1 MGTETPRSGQQSDA
15 CDTIF
20 HMSRLA
26 KAVLIVMLVAIPLRG
41 MAGVISAFCEP
52 QHHGAEQMT
61 HAECDGCEQDA
72 THHEE
77 PSDEPNAKCSH
88 CSACSVTAS
97 LVSESARGISI
108 ASSGA
113 LPILFLDR
121 SLPVRFPERLERPP
135 LAL

>member
-1 MGTETPRSGQQSDA
+1 
-15 CDTIF
+15 
-20 HMSRLA
+20 MSRLA
-26 KAVLIVMLVAIPLRG
+26 KALLILMLVAIPLRG
-41 MAGVISAFCEP
+41 MAGVVSAFCDP

-61 HAECDGCEQDA
+61 HAECDGCEHE
-72 THHEE
+72 TSHH
-77 PSDEPNAKCSH
+77 DEPGDDSSAKCSH

-97 LVSESARGISI
+97 LVSEFAGGISI

-113 LPILFLDR
+113 LLIVFLDR

>member
-1 MGTETPRSGQQSDA
+1 
-15 CDTIF
+15 
-20 HMSRLA
+20 MSRLA
-26 KAVLIVMLVAIPLRG
+26 KALLILMLVAIPLRG
-41 MAGVISAFCEP
+41 VAGVISAFCEP

-61 HAECDGCEQDA
+61 HAERDGSEHEA
-72 THHEE
+72 SHH
-77 PSDEPNAKCSH
+77 DEPGDDSNAKCGH
-88 CSACSVTAS
+88 CSACSVNAS

-108 ASSGA
+108 ASSGV